1 MAHRGYQTP
10 HHDRPADGGSSPLP
24 RGESG
29 QHRHHHVVQRKP
41 ARGMQL
47 GRKADLGVDD
57 VIGGEV
63 GHALEGDPVQR
74 LGCLHDR
81 DGVGE
86 RFQVAHQ

>member
-1 MAHRGYQTP
+1 
-10 HHDRPADGGSSPLP
+10 
-24 RGESG
+24 
-29 QHRHHHVVQRKP
+29 
-41 ARGMQL
+41 MQL

-57 VIGGEV
+57 VVGGEV

-81 DGVGE
+81 DRVGE